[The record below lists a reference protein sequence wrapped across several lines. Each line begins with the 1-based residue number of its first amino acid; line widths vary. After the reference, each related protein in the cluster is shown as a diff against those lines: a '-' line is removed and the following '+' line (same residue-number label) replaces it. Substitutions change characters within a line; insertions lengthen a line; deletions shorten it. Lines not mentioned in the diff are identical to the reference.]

1 MPKKLNKKGKP
12 MVHEE
17 LKGFDITVNEFGQME
32 SNFNVN
38 KLNGFLNENV
48 EDKKISDEQ
57 LDKIE
62 EE

>member
-1 MPKKLNKKGKP
+1 

-57 LDKIE
+57 LDKME